1 MKTKVATVFGGSGFI
16 GRQVVQ
22 KLAAA
27 GYVVRIP
34 TRDIDK
40 AGILRTAGSVGQIVP
55 MFCSLRRPEMIEAA
69 VKGADVVINLIG
81 ILHESMFKALF
92 IWPVKMHR
100 PKFHDVHHIAAEN
113 IAKAASAAGVLRLV
127 QISAIGA
134 DASGT
139 SCYARSKA
147 AGEAA
152 VREAFPAATILRPSI
167 VFGPEDDFFNRFAG
181 LTRVSPALPLIG
193 GGMTKF
199 QPVYVGDVA
208 DAVMAAITRADAMG
222 KTYELGGPRV
232 ASFKELLELMLSV
245 THRQRCLITLPFGIA
260 KLKSY
265 VLQFAPNPMLTPDQV
280 ELLRKDNIVAE
291 GALKLTDLGITPTA
305 MEAILPAYLERFIPG
320 GTFKK
325 SA

>member
-1 MKTKVATVFGGSGFI
+1 MKTRVATVFGGSGFI

-34 TRDIDK
+34 TRDTDK

-55 MFCSLRRPEMIEAA
+55 MLCSLKKPEMIEAA
-69 VKGADVVINLIG
+69 VKGADVVINLLG
-81 ILHESMFKALF
+81 ILYET
-92 IWPVKMHR
+92 R
-100 PKFHDVHHIAAEN
+100 RQTFHDVHHAAAGAL
-113 IAKAASAAGVLRLV
+113 AKAAAAAGVSRFV

-134 DASGT
+134 DTGS
-139 SCYARSKA
+139 SSRYAKSKA

-167 VFGPEDDFFNRFAG
+167 VFGPGDDFFNRFAG

-193 GGMTKF
+193 GGATRF

-208 DAVMAAITRADAMG
+208 EAVLAAVTRADAPG

-232 ASFKELLELMLSV
+232 ATFRELLELMLSE
-245 THRQRCLITLPFGIA
+245 THRKRCLITLPFGIA

-265 VLQFAPNPMLTPDQV
+265 FLQLAPKPMLTPDQV
-280 ELLRKDNIVAE
+280 ELLKKDNVVAA
-291 GALKLTDLGITPTA
+291 GALTLADLGITPTA
-305 MEAILPAYLERFIPG
+305 MEGILPAYLDRFIPG
-320 GTFKK
+320 GPFKK
-325 SA
+325 EAA

>member
-55 MFCSLRRPEMIEAA
+55 MFCSLKKPEMIEAA
-69 VKGADVVINLIG
+69 VKGADVVINLLG
-81 ILHESMFKALF
+81 ILFET
-92 IWPVKMHR
+92 R
-100 PKFHDVHHIAAEN
+100 RQKFDDIHHVAAGS
-113 IAKAASAAGVLRLV
+113 IAKAASAAGVSRLV

-134 DASGT
+134 DALGT

-193 GGMTKF
+193 GGTTKF

-232 ASFKELLELMLSV
+232 ASFKELLELMLKV